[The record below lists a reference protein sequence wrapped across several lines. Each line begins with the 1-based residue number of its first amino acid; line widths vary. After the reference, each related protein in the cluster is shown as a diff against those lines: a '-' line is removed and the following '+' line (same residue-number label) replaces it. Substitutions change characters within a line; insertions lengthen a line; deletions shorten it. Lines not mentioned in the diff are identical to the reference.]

1 MKTIGKDR
9 FLRAGVLLLV
19 MSALAL
25 AGETPKPSG
34 LGNSASAPG
43 PAEEAKPEAVLEP
56 SLAAVMVHAQ
66 KTVLS
71 PGAKKLLVLDYY
83 RARVVDIPTGQIRV
97 VKLPGSWAQGQPYI
111 DDDGK
116 ITYVSHM
123 GLIDGQDKGLPRM
136 AGIAFFNHGAM
147 FAAGTVTGQLI
158 EVQTAS
164 GKIVK
169 QLPVGFQS
177 PMVFPTP
184 DGKSVLARGYPHR
197 SSNRRCRARRP

>member
-71 PGAKKLLVLDYY
+71 PGRRNCWSWIITVRGWWTSLPAKSAL
-83 RARVVDIPTGQIRV
+83 
-97 VKLPGSWAQGQPYI
+97 
-111 DDDGK
+111 
-116 ITYVSHM
+116 
-123 GLIDGQDKGLPRM
+123 
-136 AGIAFFNHGAM
+136 
-147 FAAGTVTGQLI
+147 
-158 EVQTAS
+158 
-164 GKIVK
+164 
-169 QLPVGFQS
+169 
-177 PMVFPTP
+177 
-184 DGKSVLARGYPHR
+184 
-197 SSNRRCRARRP
+197 

>member
-1 MKTIGKDR
+1 M
-9 FLRAGVLLLV
+9 
-19 MSALAL
+19 
-25 AGETPKPSG
+25 
-34 LGNSASAPG
+34 
-43 PAEEAKPEAVLEP
+43 
-56 SLAAVMVHAQ
+56 
-66 KTVLS
+66 
-71 PGAKKLLVLDYY
+71 
-83 RARVVDIPTGQIRV
+83 
-97 VKLPGSWAQGQPYI
+97 KLPGSWAQGQPYI

-184 DGKSVLARGYPHR
+184 DGKSVLARGYPPSVQQPALPGPCALSGVGHGEQH
-197 SSNRRCRARRP
+197 ARRS